1 MTALQPRQRASFVG
15 PVPPRRATAADYVS
29 LTKPR
34 IIELLLVTTFP
45 VADAATLAN
54 NLAAI
59 YERAANAEV
68 GQYDI
73 AAVTKIA
80 PQIMYR
86 LFDVRMRLRDRLGEF
101 EKKGVMGPGVQQA
114 LRDCFRILRY
124 VSDMTGEIA
133 RHHGGHD
140 TDEAGLTGMADPFCR
155 RAYPWGRE
163 DAELVEQFR
172 GIARERRASRA
183 LRTGGMRLIPEGP
196 DVLTIERFI
205 EGGVDAFGQSA
216 RDETAVVRIDR
227 RGL

>member
-1 MTALQPRQRASFVG
+1 VRRIEALRESMPKPFFYAMMNLLGSH
-15 PVPPRRATAADYVS
+15 D
-29 LTKPR
+29 KPR
-34 IIELLLVTTFP
+34 AINVLADCGNMQPERRYRFPLELTAEQYARGRRRLIEAWRLVC
-45 VADAATLAN
+45 AL
-54 NLAAI
+54 
-59 YERAANAEV
+59 
-68 GQYDI
+68 
-73 AAVTKIA
+73 
-80 PQIMYR
+80 
-86 LFDVRMRLRDRLGEF
+86 
-101 EKKGVMGPGVQQA
+101 PGMPS
-114 LRDCFRILRY
+114 LY
-124 VSDMTGEIA
+124 YG
-133 RHHGGHD
+133 
-140 TDEAGLTGMADPFCR
+140 DEAGLTGMADPFCR